1 MIKEFIMIL
10 QLALTGQHVAIDVAS
25 EEECRAAIQR
35 IEAGQKM
42 ILTLKNG
49 VQVPV
54 ERVLGC
60 VSKKGDGGGVS

>member
-1 MIKEFIMIL
+1 MNWIMIL
-10 QLALTGQHVAIDVAS
+10 QLSLTGQHVAIDVAS
-25 EEECRAAIQR
+25 EEECKAAIVR

-60 VSKKGDGGGVS
+60 VAKQVAAGGV

>member
-1 MIKEFIMIL
+1 MIKQFVMIL
-10 QLALTGQHVAIDVAS
+10 ELALTGQHVAIDVAS
-25 EEECRAAIQR
+25 EEECKAAIVR

-42 ILTLKNG
+42 TLYLKNG

-60 VSKKGDGGGVS
+60 VSKQTATGGV